1 MALDPLQAAATRE
14 AIVAVLL
21 MAMVSD
27 GRVKPLEDE
36 VLHTALKR
44 SRHLA
49 CLGERELSALEARV
63 ASGLAEITLAATA
76 ASIPEDLRLPLF
88 AQAIDM
94 LLADGE
100 LSEAEADFVN
110 GLILHLN
117 INRDDAEPILDVLAM
132 KNRL

>member
-1 MALDPLQAAATRE
+1 MTPDQAASTRE
-14 AIVAVLL
+14 AIMAVLL

-36 VLHTALKR
+36 VLHATLKR
-44 SRHLA
+44 SRTLA
-49 CLGERELSALEARV
+49 CLGEKDLHTLEARV
-63 ASGLAEITLAATA
+63 ASRLAETTLATA
-76 ASIPEDLRLPLF
+76 AAHIPEPLRLPLF
-88 AQAIDM
+88 AQALDL

-110 GLILHLN
+110 GLIIHLN
-117 INRDDAEPILDVLAM
+117 INRDDAEPILDVLAV

>member
-1 MALDPLQAAATRE
+1 MALDPAGPVHE
-14 AIVAVLL
+14 AIVTILL

-36 VLHTALKR
+36 VLHAALRR

-49 CLGERELSALEARV
+49 CLGEKGLRALEARV
-63 ASGLAEITLAATA
+63 ASGLAETTLAHA
-76 ASIPEDLRLPLF
+76 ASFTPEEMRLPLF
-88 AQAIDM
+88 AQAIDI

-100 LSEAEADFVN
+100 LSEPEADFVN

-117 INRDDAEPILDVLAM
+117 INREEAEPILEVLAL